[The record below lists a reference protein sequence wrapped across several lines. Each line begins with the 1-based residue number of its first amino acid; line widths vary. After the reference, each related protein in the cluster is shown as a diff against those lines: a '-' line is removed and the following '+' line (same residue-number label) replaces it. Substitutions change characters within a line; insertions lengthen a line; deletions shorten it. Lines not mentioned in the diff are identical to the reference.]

1 MKNDK
6 YILYFFIFLLIIFRN
21 NLVNVINNIGKI
33 IINYDDNLEI
43 SYLNNQYQE
52 LKKEYNNLIDFKN
65 NIDIKDNYIITNVY
79 KNNYGFNKLII
90 NGNNYNLNSEVLNE
104 EGLIG
109 TITKINNKYS
119 EITYIYDLNIP
130 VIINDKIGK
139 IVDKDDNNNLIIK
152 EINNVN
158 LNDKVYSINNSYI
171 GKVINIIKEELDY
184 KIIVQPINLQNI
196 NYVIVKEL

>member
-33 IINYDDNLEI
+33 IINYNDNLEI

-90 NGNNYNLNSEVLNE
+90 NGDNYNLNSEVLNE

-184 KIIVQPINLQNI
+184 KIIVQPISLQNI